1 MSYLK
6 TDDILSRFYNVVLN
20 IIAFVDGN
28 LEVVVLLRGKPYS
41 VIPTNSLLNKHFVI
55 EVGQKSLAV
64 NYPKLP

>member
-41 VIPTNSLLNKHFVI
+41 VIPTNSTL
-55 EVGQKSLAV
+55 
-64 NYPKLP
+64 